1 MKLANKIKIKKKH
14 LITVG
19 VIVIGITTAIIVGK
33 NYNMGLL
40 SVAVDTVTYPFEKS
54 INFVSGKLGNVSKY
68 FANVKG
74 LALESEK
81 LKEDNDRLLY
91 ENTILQQYKAENEQ
105 LKGLLEI
112 SQRYSDYPS
121 KGANI
126 ISNESSNWYK
136 EFSIDKGSKDG
147 LKINDVILASGGLV
161 GHVTNVQPLSSTV
174 IGIIDDRSSV
184 PAKVVRTGDVGI
196 VRGDIELMNKG
207 MVKLELDIES
217 EVVKG
222 DQIITSHLSEIYPT
236 GVPIGIVEEVTTGKN
251 GLIQYAYIKPFV
263 DFKHLEDVL
272 VVMNDQKE

>member
-1 MKLANKIKIKKKH
+1 MKLANKTKKKI

-19 VIVIGITTAIIVGK
+19 VIIVGVTTAIFVGK
-33 NYNMGLL
+33 KYDMGLL
-40 SVAVDTVTYPFEKS
+40 SVAVDTITYPVEKS
-54 INFVSGKLGNVSKY
+54 INFLGHKLGNVSQY

-74 LALESEK
+74 LGSENEQ
-81 LKEDNDRLLY
+81 LKEENNRLLY

-112 SQRYSDYPS
+112 SQRYSEYPS
-121 KGANI
+121 MGANI

-136 EFSIDKGSKDG
+136 EFSIDKGSHKG
-147 LKINDVILASGGLV
+147 IKVNDVILADGGLV
-161 GHVTNVQPLSSTV
+161 GHVTDAQPLSATV
-174 IGIIDDRSSV
+174 LGIIDDRSSV

-207 MVKLELDIES
+207 IVKLELDIES

-222 DQIITSHLSEIYPT
+222 DQIITSHLSEIYPP

-263 DFKHLEDVL
+263 DFKHLEDIL
-272 VVMNDQKE
+272 VITSGQKE